1 MLVVNGA
8 TVAIVNSFI
17 DNPGDPNHFYT
28 KDVEKTTWKTCA
40 DLLCSVSPFTG
51 NCASVRSDIR
61 YGVVCHY
68 DASTSCASGYS
79 MVPVDA
85 NSSVPSDPATCMYV
99 STTTQAPTT
108 KATTTTTTEPVFDCT
123 RPSVSGYNFSNE
135 NINCLNSMGNAT
147 LCANSITCKSSYSGD
162 VTVTLCASAGHY
174 IVAGCVPSTK
184 DAMIDENAQKLS
196 NLYATLSSS
205 NASVNATALMDAI
218 SSATVDPSLL
228 NEAARNAS
236 VNLMT
241 DLLQSNRNI
250 SQNVRKQVFQQC
262 AEVVSNVMQSMINEE
277 KPPGASNVDSASDPG
292 TKRRDRE
299 KEKKNSF
306 IKKVTSVVD
315 RIAYLQ
321 IQDAPVGTEAVIKS
335 SKITIYSKRTTS
347 ELLSTE
353 TFAVGS
359 SQFQAPDELGKK
371 LESYPTVD
379 VAAVDWNFNLYGPLS
394 GTELLSNVLSLE
406 LKAGENSIPV
416 RNLKESISIEIK
428 LPGDKG
434 LVNYGR
440 LLKANDMGYI
450 SRHNCS
456 RTSKN
461 ESRELFQIRSE
472 DIVFCTAGATAYFMA
487 VAILGVFT
495 LFYISYKSYV
505 LFKHSHLRSA
515 SYMRSGV
522 ILLCITCYCILLLS
536 TCGNTVLRLRFL
548 VGFSVLIFGV
558 ILCGCL
564 AAVLLVLLLVFSQ
577 VKRNREIDLLKHLDC
592 AIYVCAIFV
601 VPTLIVSVVLFF
613 RSKVMSDL
621 LMAKDSVLSYG
632 IGCKDIAL
640 LSFNVSD
647 NFTTSDKLCQ
657 YWDKTNLSWSS
668 EGCVTVGMDHNSNY
682 TKVICSCNHLTDF
695 GVTMRKSAKRMS
707 SIIRQ
712 PLDAL
717 NVHWMVPFILSMIF
731 SIFLVCIICYAFWD
745 VYTGRRLK

>member
-1 MLVVNGA
+1 M
-8 TVAIVNSFI
+8 
-17 DNPGDPNHFYT
+17 
-28 KDVEKTTWKTCA
+28 
-40 DLLCSVSPFTG
+40 
-51 NCASVRSDIR
+51 
-61 YGVVCHY
+61 
-68 DASTSCASGYS
+68 
-79 MVPVDA
+79 
-85 NSSVPSDPATCMYV
+85 
-99 STTTQAPTT
+99 
-108 KATTTTTTEPVFDCT
+108 
-123 RPSVSGYNFSNE
+123 
-135 NINCLNSMGNAT
+135 
-147 LCANSITCKSSYSGD
+147 
-162 VTVTLCASAGHY
+162 
-174 IVAGCVPSTK
+174 
-184 DAMIDENAQKLS
+184 
-196 NLYATLSSS
+196 
-205 NASVNATALMDAI
+205 
-218 SSATVDPSLL
+218 
-228 NEAARNAS
+228 
-236 VNLMT
+236 
-241 DLLQSNRNI
+241 
-250 SQNVRKQVFQQC
+250 
-262 AEVVSNVMQSMINEE
+262 
-277 KPPGASNVDSASDPG
+277 
-292 TKRRDRE
+292 
-299 KEKKNSF
+299 
-306 IKKVTSVVD
+306 TSVVD

-335 SKITIYSKRTTS
+335 SKVTIYSKRTTS

-359 SQFQAPDELGKK
+359 SQFQAPDELSKN

-394 GTELLSNVLSLE
+394 GTKLLSNVLSLE

-434 LVNYGR
+434 LVDYGR
-440 LLKANDMGYI
+440 RLKANDMRHI
-450 SRHNCS
+450 SKHNCS
-456 RTSKN
+456 RTSTN
-461 ESRELFQIRSE
+461 ESRELLQIRSE
-472 DIVFCTAGATAYFMA
+472 DIAFCTAGATAYFMA

-495 LFYISYKSYV
+495 LFYISYKSYA

-564 AAVLLVLLLVFSQ
+564 AAVLLVLLLVFIQ
-577 VKRNREIDLLKHLDC
+577 VKRNRKVDLLKHLDC

-621 LMAKDSVLSYG
+621 LMAKDSVLSYS
-632 IGCKDIAL
+632 IGCKDIAP
-640 LSFNVSD
+640 LSFHVSN

-695 GVTMRKSAKRMS
+695 AVTMRKSAKRMS

-745 VYTGRRLK
+745 VYTGRRFKIAARTFVTTLAYVRMRRGVKRKKWRKLSVEKNQAPVELNSFALMMYEMKFAPVIWFENFSVTKKGCIFEIFFGIDLKISMMFWLCFLMPTYILVEKS